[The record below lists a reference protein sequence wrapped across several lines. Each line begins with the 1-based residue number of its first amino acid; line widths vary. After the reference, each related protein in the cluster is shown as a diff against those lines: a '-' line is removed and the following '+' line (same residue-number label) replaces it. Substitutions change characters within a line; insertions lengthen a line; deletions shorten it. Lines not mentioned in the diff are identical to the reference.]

1 MTLIQGLVVRTVGSQ
16 YSIRTSDGIVQAQ
29 LRGKLRLLESSSTN
43 PVVVGDWVDLE
54 NQDVLT
60 ISAVHDRKNKF
71 SRKAIGNENQEQLLA
86 ANIDQLVIISSLKN
100 PTIRYQFIDR
110 CMISAE
116 AFRIPVHLIF
126 TKTDL
131 VRNLN
136 DQFDQI
142 EDSYLQSADSI
153 HLVNLVESSF
163 PDSLRTL
170 FIGKVSLLTGLSGV
184 GKSTLI
190 KQLIP
195 ESNVR
200 IGTTSV
206 KWEQGKHTTSFAELH
221 EVAPGTDIIDTP
233 GLREFALHDV
243 DAWELSHF
251 FREMVPY
258 LDGCKYSKCS
268 HTHEPVC
275 AIKTAVENGEI
286 SARRY
291 ESYLLI
297 YEDLLSKET

>member
-1 MTLIQGLVVRTVGSQ
+1 MTLIQGLVVRSVGSQ
-16 YSIRTSDGIVQAQ
+16 YSIRTNEGILQAQ

-43 PVVVGDWVDLE
+43 PVVVGDWVDLDNDE
-54 NQDVLT
+54 VLT

-86 ANIDQLVIISSLKN
+86 ANIDQLVIVSSVKS

-110 CMISAE
+110 CMVSAE

-131 VRNLN
+131 VKNLQ
-136 DQFDQI
+136 DLHDEI

-153 HLVNLVESSF
+153 HLVNLVSTPLPLSIKN
-163 PDSLRTL
+163 L
-170 FIGKVSLLTGLSGV
+170 FEGRMSLLTGLSGV

-195 ESNVR
+195 ESKVK
-200 IGTTSV
+200 IGITSV
-206 KWEQGKHTTSFAELH
+206 KWDQGKHTTSFAELH

-243 DAWELSHF
+243 EAWELSHF

-275 AIKTAVENGEI
+275 AVKAAVENGEI
-286 SARRY
+286 SVRRY

-297 YEDLLSKET
+297 YEDLLSKED

>member
-16 YSIRTSDGIVQAQ
+16 YSVRTSDGIVQAQ

-43 PVVVGDWVDLE
+43 PVVVGDWVDLD

-60 ISAVHDRKNKF
+60 IAAVHDRKNKF

-100 PTIRYQFIDR
+100 PTPRYQFIDR
-110 CMISAE
+110 CMVSAE
-116 AFRIPVHLIF
+116 AFRIPVHLVF

-131 VRNLN
+131 VRNLE
-136 DQFDQI
+136 DLIDQI
-142 EDSYLQSADSI
+142 DDSYLQSADSI
-153 HLVNLVESSF
+153 HLVNLVEPALPESIKSIF
-163 PDSLRTL
+163 TGR
-170 FIGKVSLLTGLSGV
+170 VSLLTGLSGV

-195 ESNVR
+195 ESTVR
-200 IGTTSV
+200 IGITSV

-221 EVAPGTDIIDTP
+221 EVTPGTDIIDTP

-243 DAWELSHF
+243 EAWELSHF

-286 SARRY
+286 SSRRY

-297 YEDLLSKET
+297 YEDLLSRET